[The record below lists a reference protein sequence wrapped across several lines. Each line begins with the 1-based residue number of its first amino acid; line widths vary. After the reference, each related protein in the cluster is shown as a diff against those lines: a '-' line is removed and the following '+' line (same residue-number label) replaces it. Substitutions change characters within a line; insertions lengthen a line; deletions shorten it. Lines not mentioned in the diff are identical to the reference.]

1 MNLAHGDTPPL
12 VHRDAKWVSAK
23 FRALFAVGLADDCT
37 LAPHWAAELSIRL
50 DQLEVPIA
58 YLGVDGTFLI
68 NATWQRTCGRKAA
81 AWARSSLRPVA
92 RNGVSLYAAKIPR
105 ASGGDPLEATLLPTY
120 GARQRGAIAL
130 IRPSHTGYE
139 ARVRPPY
146 LAWGGTTAKHDH
158 AEHGNSAFREL
169 VPAPLGDGWKDLIH
183 PSDREIWA
191 DAFAEAA
198 QQMTSEIVRLR
209 LRTGSETYRWHFLS
223 VQVPR
228 ASDRWVALAASCHD
242 DPVAVT
248 SQVELIEQLQ
258 EARQAAQRA
267 EELKD
272 HVIGIVSHELRA
284 PVMTMLLWER
294 VLRDSAASGEAR
306 FQALDAIH
314 QSAQLQSRLVGD
326 LLDLSRATSGKLHI
340 ELRLIDIGTI
350 VADAVAAAL
359 PAALAKRI
367 SVTHEGGD
375 AGSIPGDATRL
386 RQTIDNLLSNA
397 IKFTEPG
404 GSVKVTLMRSNRI
417 VTITVTDTGRGIDPE
432 MRSRV
437 FEPFNQGYDGLSR
450 RNGGLG
456 LGLAISKQIVD
467 LHRGTLT
474 AHSEGRGKGTTVTVV
489 LPTTGRRETQ
499 SSSGAVQS
507 SALRGAHLLVVDDD
521 ERVRSALMLL
531 LQRTGARVS
540 IAESAARARDIVVS
554 EAPDALISDI
564 SMPEEDGYVLIRSLR
579 ASGHRLPAIALTA
592 FASQADATKAVA
604 AGFDL
609 HVAKPVDFER
619 LVSSLSSLLA
629 SRATA
634 T

>member
-1 MNLAHGDTPPL
+1 VSITQRDTPPL

-23 FRALFAVGLADDCT
+23 FRALFSVGLADDCS
-37 LAPHWAAELSIRL
+37 LAPERTTDLAIRL

-58 YLGVDGTFLI
+58 YLGVDGAFLI
-68 NATWQRTCGRKAA
+68 NETWQRTCGRKAA

-92 RNGVSLYAAKIPR
+92 CNGVGLYAAKIPR
-105 ASGGDPLEATLLPTY
+105 GAGDEPLEATLLPTY
-120 GARQRGAIAL
+120 GARQRSAIAL

-146 LAWGGTTAKHDH
+146 LAWGGLTENHDH

-169 VPAPLGDGWKDLIH
+169 VSVPIGDSWKNLIH
-183 PSDREIWA
+183 PSDHEVWA
-191 DAFAEAA
+191 DSIADAA
-198 QQMTSEIVRLR
+198 QHMISKVVRLR
-209 LRTGSETYRWHFLS
+209 LRSRGQSYRWHHLS
-223 VQVPR
+223 VLVPR
-228 ASDRWVALAASCHD
+228 TSDRWLALAAACHD
-242 DPVAVT
+242 DPVAET
-248 SQVELIEQLQ
+248 SHFDLIEQLQ
-258 EARQAAQRA
+258 AARHAAQRA

-272 HVIGIVSHELRA
+272 RVIGIVSHELRA

-340 ELRLIDIGTI
+340 ELRLVDIGTL

-359 PAALAKRI
+359 PSALAKRI
-367 SVTHEGGD
+367 KLTHEGGE
-375 AGSIPGDATRL
+375 AGTIPGDASRL
-386 RQTIDNLLSNA
+386 RQIIDNLLSNA

-404 GSVKVTLMRSNRI
+404 GAVKVALMRRNRS
-417 VTITVTDTGRGIDPE
+417 VTITVTDNGRGIEPDL
-432 MRSRV
+432 RSRV
-437 FEPFNQGYDGLSR
+437 FEPFNQGYDAIAR

-456 LGLAISKQIVD
+456 LGLAIAKQIVD

-474 AHSEGRGKGTTVTVV
+474 AHSEGRGKGTTMTVV
-489 LPTTGRRETQ
+489 LPTTGRRDT
-499 SSSGAVQS
+499 SPPAGAVQS
-507 SALRGAHLLVVDDD
+507 SALQGAHLLVVDDD

-540 IAESAARARDIVVS
+540 VAESAVRAREIVS
-554 EAPDALISDI
+554 SQQPDALISDI
-564 SMPEEDGYVLIRSLR
+564 SMPEEDGHTLIKSLR
-579 ASGHRLPAIALTA
+579 AAGHRLPAIALTA
-592 FASQADATKAVA
+592 FASQADAMNAVA